1 MLPRAVRDGQASIS
15 VLTALFQLEN
25 KISYKTANKLI

>member
-1 MLPRAVRDGQASIS
+1 MLPRAVRDGQAGIS

-25 KISYKTANKLI
+25 KISYKPANKLL